1 MDGLSISDNSDDPSD
16 LQGHS
21 RFTYCKPFQIRFFVQ
36 LLQQFTADKIS
47 TEGTSRSLWTSF
59 FAARVV
65 YRLCSRPK
73 SG

>member
-47 TEGTSRSLWTSF
+47 TEGTSRSL
-59 FAARVV
+59 
-65 YRLCSRPK
+65 
-73 SG
+73 